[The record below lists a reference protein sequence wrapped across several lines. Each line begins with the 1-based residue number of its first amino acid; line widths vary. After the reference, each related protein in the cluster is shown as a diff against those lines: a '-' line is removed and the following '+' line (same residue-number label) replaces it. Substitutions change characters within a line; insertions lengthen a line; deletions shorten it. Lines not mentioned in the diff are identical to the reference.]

1 MFQVSREEGRHLLE
15 ERVEAFERNIT
26 AYKSPAYNEEQA
38 RHEFINPLFE
48 AFGWDVRNV
57 SGFAEAYKDVIHEET
72 LRMRVGAHAA
82 PDYTFRIGG
91 RRVFF
96 VEAKKPA
103 ENIKENPRLVY
114 QLRRYGWSAGLNLS
128 ILTDFEELAVYDCR
142 FRPKEGD
149 KVGIGRVD
157 YLRYDQYLD
166 RFEDLY
172 CLFGKEA
179 VMQGSLER
187 YAESTKRQRGTA
199 PVDKEFLK
207 EIERWRDLLARN
219 IALRNPNL
227 SVRQLNFAVQRT
239 IDRIIF
245 LRICEDRGIEH
256 YGRLQ
261 SLGNG
266 TNVYERLL
274 ERFDRAE
281 ERYNSGLFHFQRE
294 KGEATEPDELSP
306 SLAIDDKALK
316 EIFKAIYFP
325 ASPYEFSVIGADI
338 LGQVYE
344 QFLGKVIRLTPAHHA
359 KVEDKP
365 EVRKAGGVYYTPTYI
380 VDYIVRNTVGR
391 LCEGEPEEGETGKQ
405 VNGGRRFLLEP
416 KQVKKLRILDPACG
430 SGSFLIGAYQFLLD
444 YCRDWYVANDPAK
457 HKKAVYQGAGGQWFL
472 TPAEK
477 KEILLR
483 CIHGVDID
491 TQAVE
496 VTKLNLLLK
505 ALEGESRESLEQQML
520 FHRERALPDLG
531 GNIKCG
537 NSLIG
542 SDFFDHHQGALF
554 DDEELRRI
562 NPFDWDGPDGFP
574 EIVKRGGFD
583 AVIGNPPYGIV
594 FDASIKYYIEKH
606 LDAFRRNNDS
616 FVAFIQKSI
625 KIMNNE
631 ALFGFIIPNTL
642 LSGPYYN
649 ELKTHILESCRV
661 TEIVDFCLNM
671 VFVKPNVFTS
681 LIFLTKSRE
690 EAIKGVP
697 SRFVIVSDL
706 ISFPKNS
713 NIYEVDISCLKSLN
727 WKPMSPIASRL
738 LNSDLPTMSGIAW
751 IKDVGLN
758 YWTKGRGKR
767 RGGSIAD
774 RVLYEGERK
783 HPDDKPYLKGRDI
796 DRYSISFSN
805 HWLRHNYEK
814 YLDASKDVFRYSPEY
829 LERRKIVYRQ
839 TCDRLIACLDE
850 TCMLTDK
857 TVHVIALRESYEQ
870 DVDYGYLLGVL
881 NSKLMTYLYQAMAQE
896 ENRTFAQVK
905 IFRVKK
911 LPIALNESCDRN
923 IDKMMNSIRQK
934 AEEMIELF
942 RAVLSVDAADVKR
955 IMLRQIDSIDRDID
969 ELVYQL
975 YGLTDEEIAIVEESV
990 KR

>member
-1 MFQVSREEGRHLLE
+1 MFQVSKEEGKRLIE
-15 ERVEAFERNIT
+15 NRVEAFERNT
-26 AYKSPAYNEEQA
+26 SAYKSPAYNEEQA
-38 RHEFINPLFE
+38 RMEFINPLFE

-172 CLFGKEA
+172 GLFGKEA

-477 KEILLR
+477 KEILLG

-574 EIVKRGGFD
+574 EILKRGGFD
-583 AVIGNPPYGIV
+583 AVIGNPPYGNYLSDAESAFLIEKSIL
-594 FDASIKYYIEKH
+594 FASIRDGY
-606 LDAFRRNNDS
+606 
-616 FVAFIQKSI
+616 VAFI
-625 KIMNNE
+625 
-631 ALFGFIIPNTL
+631 
-642 LSGPYYN
+642 
-649 ELKTHILESCRV
+649 
-661 TEIVDFCLNM
+661 
-671 VFVKPNVFTS
+671 
-681 LIFLTKSRE
+681 
-690 EAIKGVP
+690 
-697 SRFVIVSDL
+697 
-706 ISFPKNS
+706 
-713 NIYEVDISCLKSLN
+713 
-727 WKPMSPIASRL
+727 
-738 LNSDLPTMSGIAW
+738 
-751 IKDVGLN
+751 
-758 YWTKGRGKR
+758 
-767 RGGSIAD
+767 
-774 RVLYEGERK
+774 
-783 HPDDKPYLKGRDI
+783 DKA
-796 DRYSISFSN
+796 
-805 HWLRHNYEK
+805 H
-814 YLDASKDVFRYSPEY
+814 
-829 LERRKIVYRQ
+829 
-839 TCDRLIACLDE
+839 
-850 TCMLTDK
+850 
-857 TVHVIALRESYEQ
+857 
-870 DVDYGYLLGVL
+870 
-881 NSKLMTYLYQAMAQE
+881 
-896 ENRTFAQVK
+896 
-905 IFRVKK
+905 
-911 LPIALNESCDRN
+911 
-923 IDKMMNSIRQK
+923 
-934 AEEMIELF
+934 
-942 RAVLSVDAADVKR
+942 AVLSEGGLFGYIVPSAWLGGPAYYNLRAYLILKSMVKIVMLPYDVFSRAYIDTVILVTRNTPPAIGHCVNTYEYPKRFSVLMPIPFGASESLIEQSCWNQIDGKKFVVDAQMASLITRLRNERTGTLGDVVEMRRGVLFDPTMLSESRLSSRCYRYFEGNIYRYLLEYKADRWVEYGSGMREYPREFRWFEGDRILLRRLVNRKMRLMACHARETFITNKNLYSIKVIGNEPIEYILGVINSSLISRIYLAEVSQAAKDDFPQVTIRDIMKMPYITFHDAQSGNELCANVIDCVREIMTLNEGLARENNINKKR
-955 IMLRQIDSIDRDID
+955 HIEARIDKIDRKIDI
-969 ELVYQL
+969 LICGI
-975 YGLTDEEIAIVEESV
+975 YGLSDEEIAIVEEGV